1 MRKINLKQLLD
12 AKACS
17 DQVVL
22 FVQKFGA
29 SVDVTVELAVSLA
42 GVFDFHWAAEN
53 LLQPSALAEYER
65 VEAPAWS
72 EYERVKAPALAE
84 YERVK
89 GSAWAEYR
97 RVKTSAL
104 AEYERVKAPASAE
117 YERVKASA
125 WAEYE
130 RVEASTFATAYLNQE
145 EVT

>member
-53 LLQPSALAEYER
+53 LLQPSA
-65 VEAPAWS
+65 WS

-104 AEYERVKAPASAE
+104 AEYERVKA
-117 YERVKASA
+117 SA